1 MADWESNVHV
11 DVGDSVTEPQSDGES
26 GVYPR
31 SNDCR
36 QSPLSTSPTRVATP
50 FVVSRISLPPI
61 SRWFLS
67 AGSISNGV
75 ENCAPSNTGAM
86 FVHVRPP
93 STVDDMAP

>member
-11 DVGDSVTEPQSDGES
+11 DAGDSVTEPQSDEES

-31 SNDCR
+31 SNDCC
-36 QSPLSTSPTRVATP
+36 QSPLSTSLTRVATP

-67 AGSISNGV
+67 ARSISNGV
-75 ENCAPSNTGAM
+75 ENNAPSSAGAT
-86 FVHVRPP
+86 FVQVLPP
-93 STVDDMAP
+93 STVSDIAP